1 MVQFIM
7 KDVPKKPKRPFLI
20 TLMSILSVYAG
31 LMFLYQ
37 AFLALIVAFA
47 ISDMMRFIV
56 GGIIFL
62 SIGIGLW
69 LMKKWAVHL
78 YTLSVI
84 VNLIVL
90 LLAGKFDVWAVVYPG
105 IVVVIGYI
113 QFSKMS

>member
-1 MVQFIM
+1 MLFIM
-7 KDVPKKPKRPFLI
+7 KDVPNKPKRPFLI

-31 LMFLYQ
+31 LRFLYQ
-37 AFLALIVAFA
+37 AFLALIVAFD
-47 ISDMMRFIV
+47 ISNMIRFTV
-56 GGIIFL
+56 GGIVFL
-62 SIGIGLW
+62 SVGIGLW

-78 YTLSVI
+78 YALFAI

-90 LLAGKFDVWAVVYPG
+90 LLVGKFDVWSVVIPG